1 MAAPGSQSL
10 CCDSTI
16 GTYNLY
22 AVFFATTGTSN
33 AIVSVGHMVQAVGL
47 CTLQPRPA
55 TEN

>member
-22 AVFFATTGTSN
+22 TVYVATTGTSN
-33 AIVSVGHMVQAVGL
+33 AIVSVGHVVQAEGL
-47 CTLQPRPA
+47 SLYTVTKTC
-55 TEN
+55 